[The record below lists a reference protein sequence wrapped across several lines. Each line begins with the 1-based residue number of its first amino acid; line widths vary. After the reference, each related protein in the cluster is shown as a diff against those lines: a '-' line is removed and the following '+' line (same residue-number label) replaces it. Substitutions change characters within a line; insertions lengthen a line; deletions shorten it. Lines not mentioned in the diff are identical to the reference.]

1 MKLSL
6 VIVNES
12 VRARA
17 IEAVRALPFNEPHT
31 VKIEPVEKNRSIA
44 QHRLK
49 WLWVSDVADFGGET
63 KEETNHRL
71 KKRFLVPIFERD
83 DSEYAAMIETVREV
97 HRQGMKEQAVKLFDR
112 IVDMT
117 RTSDASVKQMAEFL
131 TDIEQ
136 DCGAVQIPLRRPED
150 LYMEAMR

>member
-1 MKLSL
+1 VKVSL
-6 VIVNES
+6 VVINEQVKS
-12 VRARA
+12 RALD
-17 IEAVRALPFNEPHT
+17 AVRSLSFDEPHT

-49 WLWVSDVADFGGET
+49 WLWVSDIADFGGET
-63 KEETNHRL
+63 KEEANRRL

-83 DSEYAAMIETVREV
+83 DAEYAAMIETVREV

-117 RTSDASVKQMAEFL
+117 RSSDASVKQMAEFL

-150 LYMEAMR
+150 LYREAMR